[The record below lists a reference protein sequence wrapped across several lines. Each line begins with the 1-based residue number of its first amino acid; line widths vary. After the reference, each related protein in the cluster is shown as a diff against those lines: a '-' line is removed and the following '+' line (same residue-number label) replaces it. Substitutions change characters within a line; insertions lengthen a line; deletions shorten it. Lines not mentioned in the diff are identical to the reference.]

1 MNLSNNRLYAL
12 IALAAGAV
20 VGIATRNRLPA
31 DVRRFAYHPTLLEE
45 AYAIL
50 TDPLQAGMLA
60 GAVVGAVGL
69 ALVQAGDEAARTP
82 RPPTGLLL
90 KADDPAVLARATKSA
105 ERATAQ
111 VLGEIQN

>member
-1 MNLSNNRLYAL
+1 MHLSNNRLYAL

-31 DVRRFAYHPTLLEE
+31 DIRRFAYRPTLLEE

-60 GAVVGAVGL
+60 GAVVGSVGI
-69 ALVQAGDEAARTP
+69 ALVRAGDEAARTP
-82 RPPTGLLL
+82 RTPTGLLL
-90 KADDPAVLARATKSA
+90 TGTDPALLARATKSA
-105 ERATAQ
+105 DRATAQ
-111 VLGEIQN
+111 VLGEIKN